1 MNAKTYAV
9 IHFADR
15 GQSFASWEVGKDG
28 AVLATAPEGDAT
40 WTRYH
45 VTNLPDLKPGA
56 LVQIRSGAGLSQIA
70 APVERVVTP
79 FNHYTA
85 RRGR

>member
-1 MNAKTYAV
+1 MHPNTYAV
-9 IHFADR
+9 IHFAAR
-15 GQSFASWEVGKDG
+15 GQTFDSWEVAKDG
-28 AVLATAPEGDAT
+28 AVLATAPDGGDA
-40 WTRYH
+40 WTRYR
-45 VTNLPDLKPGA
+45 VTNLPELKAGA
-56 LVQIRSGAGLSQIA
+56 FVQIRSGAGLSQIA